1 MSYYKESLGPPRM
14 RRCRFFCKRG
24 VGSKVPRKKQL
35 RRQEVFW
42 RQKKFP
48 DFRLPTDTL
57 CSGETDARIDD
68 TAHHNALRSHIC
80 HVYHICRNAP
90 RYL

>member
-1 MSYYKESLGPPRM
+1 MSYYKGAMGPPRM

-24 VGSKVPRKKQL
+24 WGLKSLGKSSYGARKCFGGRKNSPISDS
-35 RRQEVFW
+35 RQILYA
-42 RQKKFP
+42 Q
-48 DFRLPTDTL
+48 
-57 CSGETDARIDD
+57 GETDARIDD

-80 HVYHICRNAP
+80 HICHICRNAP